1 MGSEWLKHDRTRM
14 SRRSFLGSG
23 TIAAASIFAGGPWTR
38 ALAQDARGTTMTAA
52 VQTNAGKIR
61 GLVRYGVHQFWGVPY
76 AASTEGAN
84 RFMPP
89 VKTAAWTSVRDCFQ
103 VGHRAPQ
110 DADGPI
116 SEVWSLD
123 RREPDGEDCLTINVF
138 TPGLGNGQRPVM
150 VWLHGGGF
158 SGGSG
163 NWVLY
168 DGTNLARK
176 EDVVMVA
183 VNHRLN
189 LFGFLHLADLGGEKW
204 ANSSNVGM
212 QDIVAALA
220 WIKDNISAFGGDP
233 RNVTIFGQSGGGGK
247 VTTLMAMPSAK
258 GLFHRAIAMS
268 GSALRGTP
276 RTNATKAAEEFLAR
290 LGLKSNQLDELQKIP
305 FKQLQE
311 TFETRPGIQGLA
323 GGPVVDGKSLPTD
336 QWYPA
341 APEVS
346 ATVPF
351 MQGSVETEDAWND
364 PPPPLEM
371 PEEEMFTRVKRI
383 ARNDDSKARELV
395 ALYRKTHPGIT
406 NTDVWLIMNAD
417 NTRRA
422 SAQTLAELKVAQGKA
437 ANYQYYFN
445 WRSPVHHGQ
454 MKSYH
459 TLDIPFVLYNVD
471 IAASMTGA
479 GQERYALAHKM
490 SAAYAA
496 FARTGNPNHPDLPNW
511 PAYNLIQRPTMI
523 LNNECKVVNDP
534 NREERLAL
542 KAVRDAQQSQ

>member
-1 MGSEWLKHDRTRM
+1 MGSEWLKHERTRM

-52 VQTNAGKIR
+52 VQTSAGKIR

-138 TPGLGNGQRPVM
+138 TPGSGNGQRPVM

-311 TFETRPGIQGLA
+311 AFETRPGIQGLA

-383 ARNDDSKARELV
+383 ARNDDGKARNLV

-422 SAQTLAELKVAQGKA
+422 NAQTLAELKVAQGKA

-496 FARTGNPNHPDLPNW
+496 FARTGNPNHTDLPNW
-511 PAYNLIQRPTMI
+511 PAYNLTQRPTMI
-523 LNNECKVVNDP
+523 LNNDCKVVNDP

>member
-1 MGSEWLKHDRTRM
+1 MGSDWLKHERTRM

-52 VQTNAGKIR
+52 VQTSAGKIR

-138 TPGLGNGQRPVM
+138 TPGSGNGQRPVM

-290 LGLKSNQLDELQKIP
+290 LGLKSNQLDELQKMP

-311 TFETRPGIQGLA
+311 AFERRPGIQGLA

-383 ARNDDSKARELV
+383 ARNDDGKARNLV

-422 SAQTLAELKVAQGKA
+422 NAQTLAELKVAQGKA

-496 FARTGNPNHPDLPNW
+496 FARTGNPNHTDLPNW
-511 PAYNLIQRPTMI
+511 PAYNLTQRPTMI
-523 LNNECKVVNDP
+523 LNNDCKVVNDP

-542 KAVRDAQQSQ
+542 KAIRDEQQSQ

>member
-1 MGSEWLKHDRTRM
+1 MGSEWLKHERTRM

-138 TPGLGNGQRPVM
+138 TPGSGNGQRPVM

-290 LGLKSNQLDELQKIP
+290 LGLKSNQLDELQKMP

-311 TFETRPGIQGLA
+311 AFERRPGIQGLA

-383 ARNDDSKARELV
+383 ARNDDSKARGLV

-422 SAQTLAELKVAQGKA
+422 NAQTLAELKVAQGKA

-496 FARTGNPNHPDLPNW
+496 FARTGNPNHTDLPNW
-511 PAYNLIQRPTMI
+511 PAYNLTQRPTMI
-523 LNNECKVVNDP
+523 LNNDCKVVNDP

-542 KAVRDAQQSQ
+542 KAIRDAQQSQ

>member
-1 MGSEWLKHDRTRM
+1 MGS
-14 SRRSFLGSG
+14 
-23 TIAAASIFAGGPWTR
+23 AAAAGVTMMIPGRW
-38 ALAQDARGTTMTAA
+38 AVAQDARGASMTAP
-52 VQTNAGKIR
+52 VQASSGKVR
-61 GLVRYGVHQFWGVPY
+61 GLVRNGVNQFWGIPY
-76 AASTEGAN
+76 GASTEGAN

-89 VKTAAWTSVRDCFQ
+89 VKPAPWTTVRDCFQ

-110 DADGPI
+110 DPDGPI

-138 TPGLGNGQRPVM
+138 TPGLGAGRRPVM
-150 VWLHGGGF
+150 VWLHGGGYA
-158 SGGSG
+158 GASG
-163 NWVLY
+163 NWLLY
-168 DGTNLARK
+168 DGSNLARK
-176 EDVVMVA
+176 EDVVFVA

-189 LFGFLHLADLGGEKW
+189 LFGFLYLADLNAGEKW

-212 QDIVAALA
+212 QDIVAVLQ
-220 WIKDNISAFGGDP
+220 WIKENISNFGGDP
-233 RNVTIFGQSGGGGK
+233 GNVTILGQSGGGGK

-268 GSALRGTP
+268 GSTIRGGQ
-276 RTNATKAAEEFLAR
+276 RTAATKAAEEFLAR
-290 LGLKSNQLDELQKIP
+290 VGVKPNQLADIQKIP
-305 FKQLQE
+305 FQKLQE
-311 TFETRPGIQGLA
+311 AFFARPGIQGLA
-323 GGPVVDGKSLPTD
+323 GGPVVDGKSLPRD
-336 QWYPA
+336 PWYPT
-341 APEVS
+341 APDES

-371 PEEEMFTRVKRI
+371 PEQEMFDRVKRI
-383 ARNDDSKARELV
+383 ARNDESKAKELI

-417 NTRRA
+417 NSRRA
-422 SAQTLAELKVAQGKA
+422 SAQLMAELKFTQGKA
-437 ANYQYYFN
+437 PAYQYYFN

-454 MKSYH
+454 LKSFH
-459 TLDIPFVLYNVD
+459 TLDIPFALYNID
-471 IAASMTGA
+471 IAASMTGS
-479 GQERYALAHKM
+479 GQERYALAHKV

-511 PAYNLIQRPTMI
+511 PAYNPTQRATMI
-523 LNNECKVVNDP
+523 LGSECKVVNDP

-542 KAVRDAQQSQ
+542 QAIRERT

>member
-1 MGSEWLKHDRTRM
+1 MGSEWLKHERTRM

-110 DADGPI
+110 DAGGPI

-290 LGLKSNQLDELQKIP
+290 LGLKSNQLDELQKMP

-383 ARNDDSKARELV
+383 ARNDDGKARNLV

-422 SAQTLAELKVAQGKA
+422 NAQTLAELKVAQGKA

-511 PAYNLIQRPTMI
+511 PAYNLTQRPTMI
-523 LNNECKVVNDP
+523 LNNDCKVVNDP

>member
-1 MGSEWLKHDRTRM
+1 
-14 SRRSFLGSG
+14 
-23 TIAAASIFAGGPWTR
+23 
-38 ALAQDARGTTMTAA
+38 
-52 VQTNAGKIR
+52 
-61 GLVRYGVHQFWGVPY
+61 
-76 AASTEGAN
+76 
-84 RFMPP
+84 
-89 VKTAAWTSVRDCFQ
+89 
-103 VGHRAPQ
+103 
-110 DADGPI
+110 
-116 SEVWSLD
+116 
-123 RREPDGEDCLTINVF
+123 
-138 TPGLGNGQRPVM
+138 M

-176 EDVVMVA
+176 EDVVVVA

-212 QDIVAALA
+212 QDIVAALG

-233 RNVTIFGQSGGGGK
+233 GNVTIFGQSGGAGK

-276 RTNATKAAEEFLAR
+276 RANATKATEEFLAR
-290 LGLKSNQLDELQKIP
+290 LGLQSNQRDELQKMP
-305 FKQLQE
+305 FPQLQQV
-311 TFETRPGIQGLA
+311 FARRPGIQGLA

-371 PEEEMFTRVKRI
+371 TEEEMFARVKRI
-383 ARNDDSKARELV
+383 ARNDDGRARELI

-417 NTRRA
+417 NTRR
-422 SAQTLAELKVAQGKA
+422 SNAQTLAELKAAQGKA

-445 WRSPVHHGQ
+445 WRSPVHNGQ

-459 TLDIPFVLYNVD
+459 TLDIPFVFYNVD

-479 GQERYALAHKM
+479 GQERYALAHKI

-511 PAYNLIQRPTMI
+511 PAFNLTQRPTMI

>member
-1 MGSEWLKHDRTRM
+1 MGSEWLKHERTRM

-52 VQTNAGKIR
+52 VQTSAGKIR

-138 TPGLGNGQRPVM
+138 TPGSGNGQRPVM

-290 LGLKSNQLDELQKIP
+290 LGLKSNQLDELQKMP

-311 TFETRPGIQGLA
+311 AFERRPGIQGLA

-383 ARNDDSKARELV
+383 ARNDDGKARNLV

-422 SAQTLAELKVAQGKA
+422 NAQTLAELKVAQGKA

-496 FARTGNPNHPDLPNW
+496 FARTGNPNHTDLPNW
-511 PAYNLIQRPTMI
+511 PAYNLTQRPTMI
-523 LNNECKVVNDP
+523 LNNDCKVVNDP

>member
-1 MGSEWLKHDRTRM
+1 MGSEWLKHERTRM

-52 VQTNAGKIR
+52 VQTSAGKIR

-138 TPGLGNGQRPVM
+138 TPGSGNGQRPVM

-290 LGLKSNQLDELQKIP
+290 LGLKSNQLDELQKMP

-383 ARNDDSKARELV
+383 ARNDDGKARNLV

-422 SAQTLAELKVAQGKA
+422 NAQTLAELKVAQGKA

-496 FARTGNPNHPDLPNW
+496 FARTGNPNHTDLPNW
-511 PAYNLIQRPTMI
+511 PAYNLTQRPTMI
-523 LNNECKVVNDP
+523 LNNDCKVVNDP

>member
-1 MGSEWLKHDRTRM
+1 MGSEWLKHERTRM

-52 VQTNAGKIR
+52 VQTSAGKIR

-138 TPGLGNGQRPVM
+138 TPGSGNGQRPVM

-290 LGLKSNQLDELQKIP
+290 LGLKSNQLDELQKMP

-311 TFETRPGIQGLA
+311 AFERRPGIQGLA

-383 ARNDDSKARELV
+383 ARNDDSKARGLV

-496 FARTGNPNHPDLPNW
+496 FARTGNPNHTDLPNW
-511 PAYNLIQRPTMI
+511 PAYNLTQRPTMI
-523 LNNECKVVNDP
+523 LNNDCKVVNDP

>member
-1 MGSEWLKHDRTRM
+1 MGSDWLKHERTRM

-52 VQTNAGKIR
+52 VQTSAGKIR

-138 TPGLGNGQRPVM
+138 TPGSGNGQRPVM

-258 GLFHRAIAMS
+258 GLFRRAIAMS

-383 ARNDDSKARELV
+383 ARNDDGKARNLV

-422 SAQTLAELKVAQGKA
+422 NAQTLAELKVAQGKA

-511 PAYNLIQRPTMI
+511 PAYNLTQRPTMI
-523 LNNECKVVNDP
+523 LNNDCKVVNDP

-542 KAVRDAQQSQ
+542 KAIRDAQQSQ

>member
-1 MGSEWLKHDRTRM
+1 MGSEWLKHERTRM

-52 VQTNAGKIR
+52 VQTSAGKIR

-123 RREPDGEDCLTINVF
+123 RREPDGEDCLTINFF

-290 LGLKSNQLDELQKIP
+290 LGLKSNQLDELQKMP

-311 TFETRPGIQGLA
+311 AFERRPGIQGLA

-383 ARNDDSKARELV
+383 AHNDDGKARNLV

-511 PAYNLIQRPTMI
+511 PAYNLAQRPTMI

>member
-1 MGSEWLKHDRTRM
+1 MGSDWLKHERTRM

-52 VQTNAGKIR
+52 VQTSAGKIR

-89 VKTAAWTSVRDCFQ
+89 VKTAAWTSLRDCFQ

-138 TPGLGNGQRPVM
+138 TPGSGNGQRPVM

-258 GLFHRAIAMS
+258 GLFRRAIAMS

-383 ARNDDSKARELV
+383 ARNDDGKARNLV

-422 SAQTLAELKVAQGKA
+422 NAQTLAELKVAQGKA

-511 PAYNLIQRPTMI
+511 PAYNLTQRPTMI
-523 LNNECKVVNDP
+523 LNNDCKVVNDP

-542 KAVRDAQQSQ
+542 KAIRDAQQSQ